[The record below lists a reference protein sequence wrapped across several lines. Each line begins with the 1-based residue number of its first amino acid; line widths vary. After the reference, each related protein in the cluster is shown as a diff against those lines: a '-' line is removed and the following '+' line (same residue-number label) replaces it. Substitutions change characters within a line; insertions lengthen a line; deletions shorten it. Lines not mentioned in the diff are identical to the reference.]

1 MRDNG
6 TLRLFLAIVP
16 PDGLNREIARLQ
28 GRLQRIVTGNIRW
41 VKPEGL
47 HLTLK
52 FFGDVS
58 AMAVEQI
65 STAGKQAADAD
76 APFTL
81 SLCGLGTF
89 PSAKRPRVVY
99 LEMEGDT
106 KRLTVFQAKLE
117 KKLAEMG
124 FPGEERPFLPHLT
137 LARIKTL
144 AEPESLLRELSASS
158 AYEARQ
164 FTASE
169 LCLFKSD
176 LGPGGA
182 LYTKLAAYPF
192 AGSAGE
198 SLAI

>member
-6 TLRLFLAIVP
+6 AFRLFLAIAP

-58 AMAVEQI
+58 AMEVEQI
-65 STAGKQAADAD
+65 SAACGQAAAAD

-81 SLCGLGTF
+81 SLRGLGTF

-117 KKLAEMG
+117 KKLSEMS
-124 FPGEERPFLPHLT
+124 FPREERPFLPHLT

-144 AEPESLLRELSASS
+144 SEPDSLLRELSASS

-176 LGPGGA
+176 LTPGGA
-182 LYTKLAAYPF
+182 IYTKLAAYPF
-192 AGSAGE
+192 AGNAGE
-198 SLAI
+198 

>member
-6 TLRLFLAIVP
+6 AFRLFLAIAP

-58 AMAVEQI
+58 AMEVEQI
-65 STAGKQAADAD
+65 SAACGQAAAAD

-81 SLCGLGTF
+81 SLRGLGTF

-117 KKLAEMG
+117 KKLSEMS
-124 FPGEERPFLPHLT
+124 FPREERPFLPHLT

-144 AEPESLLRELSASS
+144 SEPDSLLRELSASS
-158 AYEARQ
+158 AYEAGQ

-176 LGPGGA
+176 LTPGGA
-182 LYTKLAAYPF
+182 IYTKLAAYPF
-192 AGSAGE
+192 AGNAGE
-198 SLAI
+198 

>member
-6 TLRLFLAIVP
+6 AFRLFLAIAL

-58 AMAVEQI
+58 AMEVEQI
-65 STAGKQAADAD
+65 SAACGQAAAAD

-81 SLCGLGTF
+81 SLRGLGTF

-117 KKLAEMG
+117 KKLSEMS
-124 FPGEERPFLPHLT
+124 FPREERPFLPHLT

-144 AEPESLLRELSASS
+144 SEPDSLLRELSASS
-158 AYEARQ
+158 AYEAGQ

-176 LGPGGA
+176 LTPGGA
-182 LYTKLAAYPF
+182 IYTKLAAYPF

-198 SLAI
+198 